1 MKCFDRARSDYTK
14 YPFEHRLHFRCHTFK
29 QLIQS
34 NKESTFWLPI
44 QNKVQSESKT
54 EILQEWFYLSYERV
68 YSCKSGKNTCTETV
82 KMAENECRWAWVRWA
97 L

>member
-44 QNKVQSESKT
+44 QNKVQSQSKT

-68 YSCKSGKNTCTETV
+68 YNFIGEKWQ
-82 KMAENECRWAWVRWA
+82 KMIVDELELPSEDGLVVFNN
-97 L
+97 